1 MWDRMGFSVAVVRGC
16 AWSDVEQ
23 PSEGGRCQ
31 ETKPNSH
38 EKIGLTTLSE
48 SQAHLCLTP
57 HFLSGHRET
66 AGKQE
71 SRGVAQLASPGPP
84 PPSSPCY

>member
-1 MWDRMGFSVAVVRGC
+1 MWDRTGFSVAVVRGC

-31 ETKPNSH
+31 ETKPNSQ

-57 HFLSGHRET
+57 HLTFRPQRNGWKAREP
-66 AGKQE
+66 
-71 SRGVAQLASPGPP
+71 GVAQLASPGPP